1 MGILETSFCSLQ
13 MQNPLI
19 LASGVL
25 GVNKNNLLR
34 AEHGGAG
41 ALTIK
46 SISLEP
52 REGHKNPI
60 TAVFECGMLNAVG
73 YSNPG
78 LKEALKEF
86 ADISDFK
93 VPLIGSVTAG
103 NAEEFA
109 SLAKE
114 FEKLSFSALELPL
127 SCPHTPG
134 FGLLAGQGTPEATKA
149 ITEAVR
155 KETKKPLIVKV
166 SPSIPNIAEIALAA
180 EKAGADAINCG
191 NTLGPGMIIDIN
203 SGKPVLHFKVGGMSG
218 PAIRPI
224 IVRCVFDL
232 YQAVK
237 IPIIGLGGV
246 MNGGD
251 AIEMLQAGAS
261 AVGVGTAI
269 HYEGSEVFGKISKE
283 MEQWMKKHSYK
294 SIEELVGIAHK

>member
-1 MGILETSFCSLQ
+1 MVSLETSFCGLKLK
-13 MQNPLI
+13 NPLI
-19 LASGVL
+19 LASGIL

-34 AEHGGAG
+34 AQKGGAG

-78 LKEALKEF
+78 LKEAIKEF
-86 ADISDFK
+86 SDLSGFK
-93 VPLIGSVTAG
+93 VPVIGSITAG

-109 SLAKE
+109 ILARE

-155 KETKKPLIVKV
+155 KQTKKPLIVKI
-166 SPSIPNIAEIALAA
+166 SPSIPNIAEIAIAA
-180 EKAGADAINCG
+180 EKAGANAINCG

-203 SGKPVLHFKVGGMSG
+203 SAKPVLHFKVGGVSG

-224 IVRCVFDL
+224 VVRCVFDL
-232 YQAVK
+232 YKAVK

-246 MNGGD
+246 MNGRD

-261 AVGVGTAI
+261 AVGIGTAV
-269 HYEGSEVFGKISKE
+269 HYSGPQVFSKISKE
-283 MEQWMKKHSYK
+283 MYSWMKLHNYNSLQ
-294 SIEELVGIAHK
+294 ELVGIAHK